1 MQRVLSVKVDLG
13 WLNQSQVVPELFE
26 DIVTLEIGEV
36 TKTLLQSSWGW
47 HVIRLDDHHPVSI
60 KPQTY
65 ERLRWHKV
73 EARVS
78 PLKALATIETYL

>member
-60 KPQTY
+60 KPQAY

-78 PLKALATIETYL
+78 PLKALATIETY